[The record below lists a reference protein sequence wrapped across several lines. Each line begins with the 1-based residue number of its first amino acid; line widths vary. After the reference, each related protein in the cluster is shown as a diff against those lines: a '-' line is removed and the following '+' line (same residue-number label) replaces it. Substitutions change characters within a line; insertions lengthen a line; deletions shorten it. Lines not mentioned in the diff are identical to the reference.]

1 MRSAG
6 IRWHRWVGGG
16 LRPHLAREAG
26 ENPVFVYQH
35 CIISVESAEKG
46 FVASHGNQPVSPSAG
61 EVHDQVNRVLHSA
74 MLGGSQ
80 ALRHLLLYL
89 ADHAVLYPAQP
100 AREKEIALGVF
111 SRPADFDA
119 RTDSVVRVHAGR
131 LRSKLAEYYVKEGAA
146 DRVILE
152 VPKGAYLLVP
162 YYREPAV
169 RELGV
174 APAQVDAPPA
184 PPGKSRV
191 FFTKLAAGAVLLVAA
206 SAVVYYVG
214 SFRATT
220 LPAPEGKALQAFWKG
235 FFLPADAP
243 LIIFGNPRFVGSD
256 FEGMR
261 YLRDSDDPRSAVI
274 ETFTSVGELAGVFE
288 ITRLLS
294 SLGQSPILRRAQ
306 LLTWND
312 AADRNLVI
320 VGSPTS
326 IRALREQPFL
336 QEFRFRDR
344 TTEPRPGAGAIVNNH
359 PLPGEEP
366 VYFGPDTRPYAFDYA
381 VVARLP
387 GLRASRWTLVLAG
400 ITSYGTQAAAE
411 MVCRERLAE
420 QLLAKPGSAGGTPP
434 KFFESLI
441 RVKVSGGVPMQS
453 EVLITRI
460 RK

>member
-1 MRSAG
+1 M
-6 IRWHRWVGGG
+6 
-16 LRPHLAREAG
+16 
-26 ENPVFVYQH
+26 
-35 CIISVESAEKG
+35 
-46 FVASHGNQPVSPSAG
+46 ASPGNQPVSPSAG
-61 EVHDQVNRVLHSA
+61 EIREQVNRVLESTT
-74 MLGGSQ
+74 LGGSE

-89 ADHAVLYPAQP
+89 ADHTVLYPGQP

-111 SRPADFDA
+111 SRPADFEP

-131 LRSKLAEYYVKEGAA
+131 LRSKLAEYYLREGAA
-146 DRVILE
+146 DRVVLE
-152 VPKGAYLLVP
+152 IPKGAYLLVP

-169 RELGV
+169 REHAV
-174 APAQVDAPPA
+174 ASAQGDSPPT
-184 PPGKSRV
+184 PSGKSWV
-191 FFTKLAAGAVLLVAA
+191 FSAKLAAGIGVVVAA
-206 SAVVYYVG
+206 AAVSYYIG
-214 SFRATT
+214 RYWAAP
-220 LPAPEGKALQAFWKG
+220 LPAPEGKAVQTFWKA
-235 FFLPADAP
+235 FFTPADAP
-243 LIIFGNPRFVGSD
+243 LIVFGNPRFVGSD

-261 YLRDSDDPRSAVI
+261 YFRESDDVRAAVI
-274 ETFTSVGELAGVFE
+274 DTFTSVGELAGVFE

-294 SLGQSPILRRAQ
+294 SLGHSPILRRAQ
-306 LLTWND
+306 LLTWDD

-344 TTEPRPGAGAIVNNH
+344 TTGPRPGAGAIVNNH

-411 MVCRERLAE
+411 MVCRDRLVE
-420 QLLAKPGSAGGTPP
+420 ELLAKLGSAGGTPP

>member
-1 MRSAG
+1 
-6 IRWHRWVGGG
+6 
-16 LRPHLAREAG
+16 
-26 ENPVFVYQH
+26 
-35 CIISVESAEKG
+35 
-46 FVASHGNQPVSPSAG
+46 
-61 EVHDQVNRVLHSA
+61 
-74 MLGGSQ
+74 MLGGSE

-89 ADHAVLYPAQP
+89 ADHAVLYPGQP
-100 AREKEIALGVF
+100 AKEKEIALGVF
-111 SRPADFDA
+111 SRPADFDP

-131 LRSKLAEYYVKEGAA
+131 LRSKLAEYYMGEGTL
-146 DRVILE
+146 DQVVLE
-152 VPKGAYLLVP
+152 IPKGAYLLVSH
-162 YYREPAV
+162 YRESSVQERA
-169 RELGV
+169 V
-174 APAQVDAPPA
+174 APAQMDAPPA
-184 PPGKSRV
+184 PPGKSSV
-191 FFTKLAAGAVLLVAA
+191 FSAKLAACIGVLVAVA
-206 SAVVYYVG
+206 AVSYYIG
-214 SFRATT
+214 RPWAAP
-220 LPAPEGKALQAFWKG
+220 LPAPEGKALQVFWKG
-235 FFLPADAP
+235 FFAPADAP

-261 YLRDSDDPRSAVI
+261 YFRDSDDPRSAVI
-274 ETFTSVGELAGVFE
+274 DTFTSVGELAGVFE

-306 LLTWND
+306 LLTWDD
-312 AADRNLVI
+312 AVDRNLVI

-336 QEFRFRDR
+336 QEFRFKDR

-359 PLPGEEP
+359 PRPGEEP
-366 VYFGPDTRPYAFDYA
+366 IYFGPDTRPYAFDYA

-411 MVCRERLAE
+411 MVCRDRLVE
-420 QLLAKPGSAGGTPP
+420 QLLAKLGTAGGTPP